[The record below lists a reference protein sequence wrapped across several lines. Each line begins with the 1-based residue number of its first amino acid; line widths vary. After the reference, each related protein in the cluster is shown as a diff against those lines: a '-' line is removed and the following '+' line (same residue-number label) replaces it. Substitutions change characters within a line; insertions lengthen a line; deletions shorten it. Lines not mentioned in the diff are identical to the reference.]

1 MAIVDLPYSISNAT
15 QSAPAQL
22 NDNFTAI
29 SAQVNGNLDG
39 DNLSGALTCATLT
52 AVDNI
57 ITPVVDAGA
66 EVFVIKLASNDGTH
80 KFEIKDYQ
88 GNVMLRVTSDATAAV
103 EIPA

>member
-29 SAQVNGNLDG
+29 SAQVNGGLDG

-52 AVDNI
+52 AADNI
-57 ITPVVDAGA
+57 ITPVVDTAGA
-66 EVFVIKLASNDGTH
+66 VFVIKLPSNDGSN

-88 GNVMLRVTSDATAAV
+88 GHVMFRVISSGTV